1 MIKILLVDDQHILTE
16 GLKML
21 LGAQAD
27 IDVIGQCEN
36 GELAVAFTKAVV
48 PDVVLMDI
56 QMPIM
61 NGLEALKAIQ
71 ALQLGVKGVM
81 LTTFHDDAYI
91 SEALLNGAV
100 GYLLKD
106 STPDAIADAIR
117 SVYNGDAL
125 ISPQVAS
132 KLVELYTKGNVH
144 IENSPAIDLLT
155 QRELEIV
162 GLVGKG
168 LNNKEISETLFIS
181 AGTVKNHLTKV
192 LEKLDCRDRTQLA
205 IFSLKNGLS

>member
-1 MIKILLVDDQHILTE
+1 MIKILLVDDQQILTE

-21 LGAQAD
+21 LGAKED

-48 PDVVLMDI
+48 PDVILMDI
-56 QMPIM
+56 QMPVM
-61 NGLEALKAIQ
+61 NGLEALKEIQ
-71 ALQLGVKGVM
+71 TLQLGVKVVM
-81 LTTFHDDAYI
+81 LTTFHEDAYI

-125 ISPQVAS
+125 ISPQVTS
-132 KLVELYTKGNVH
+132 KLIELYTKGTVH

-162 GLVGKG
+162 KLVGKG

-192 LEKLDCRDRTQLA
+192 LDKLDCRDRTQLA